1 MLADASEKI
10 SGIVNNMPIPDS
22 TQIAVIAMGRLE
34 GEAGSDS
41 GCSVITF
48 FCLTAGWGIAM
59 ATWEP
64 CTQNRSVLRVHRRR
78 RPARADHLSGDTSD
92 RQPVSFRPEA
102 IGLTEGFPDSHKHI
116 FMLLCK

>member
-1 MLADASEKI
+1 
-10 SGIVNNMPIPDS
+10 MPIPES

-34 GEAGSDS
+34 GGGWQRP

-64 CTQNRSVLRVHRRR
+64 CTQNRSVLRAHVWGSRITVMELR
-78 RPARADHLSGDTSD
+78 
-92 RQPVSFRPEA
+92 
-102 IGLTEGFPDSHKHI
+102 
-116 FMLLCK
+116 

>member
-1 MLADASEKI
+1 MLAAASEKI
-10 SGIVNNMPIPDS
+10 NGIVNKMPNPE
-22 TQIAVIAMGRLE
+22 TTEIAVIAMGRLE

-64 CTQNRSVLRVHRRR
+64 CTQNRSVLRAHVWGSRITVMELR
-78 RPARADHLSGDTSD
+78 
-92 RQPVSFRPEA
+92 
-102 IGLTEGFPDSHKHI
+102 
-116 FMLLCK
+116 

>member
-48 FCLTAGWGIAM
+48 FCLTAGWGMAM

-116 FMLLCK
+116 FMWLCK

>member
-1 MLADASEKI
+1 MLAAASEKI
-10 SGIVNNMPIPDS
+10 NGIVNKMPNPE
-22 TQIAVIAMGRLE
+22 TTEIAVIATGRLE

-64 CTQNRSVLRVHRRR
+64 CTQNRSVLRAHVWGSRITVMELR
-78 RPARADHLSGDTSD
+78 
-92 RQPVSFRPEA
+92 
-102 IGLTEGFPDSHKHI
+102 
-116 FMLLCK
+116 